1 MTFLSA
7 EEDFRI
13 RTLGSLSG
21 ALRKLAYI
29 VQLRG
34 EGRYQHWGM
43 SRTYGDEAAQAAIA
57 RNHTNAFLDALS
69 KPLEELRAEI
79 DLSESQDAKESL
91 DVLRGLRGQANAGV
105 PADVGNGA
113 ASHLSFVLESL
124 WLAER
129 AKPASIRRAA

>member
-13 RTLGSLSG
+13 RTLGSFCG
-21 ALRKLAYI
+21 ALQKLAYI
-29 VQLRG
+29 AQLRSQG
-34 EGRYQHWGM
+34 SYEHWGM

-69 KPLEELRAEI
+69 KPLEELRSEI
-79 DLSESQDAKESL
+79 DFADSQDAKESL
-91 DVLRGLRGQANAGV
+91 AILRALRGQANASV
-105 PADVGNGA
+105 PADLGSGT

-129 AKPASIRRAA
+129 GKPASIRLAA